1 MKNKNNIILL
11 LVLVLLISNGVLA
24 SEVNKSINVF
34 GIKKRSSAEAAQI
47 DVQKAV
53 NKTVM
58 KSQIAS
64 ITTKI
69 NNTTSL
75 YKSSVD
81 NIIINLFPSEQLKNY
96 NQEKQKIKNN
106 SGIVS
111 VLNSDI
117 AEYGTLRLNRFL
129 KSYEAKDSF
138 QNLTIAQKYA
148 IKKNLLNLKYVSGSY
163 TQIIEQAKILTKQ
176 IKADKAAA
184 LELKADIVDLMKMQ
198 LVITKQEKSV
208 NKLIDNLI
216 KSSSDA
222 G

>member
-1 MKNKNNIILL
+1 M
-11 LVLVLLISNGVLA
+11 
-24 SEVNKSINVF
+24 
-34 GIKKRSSAEAAQI
+34 
-47 DVQKAV
+47 
-53 NKTVM
+53 
-58 KSQIAS
+58 
-64 ITTKI
+64 
-69 NNTTSL
+69 
-75 YKSSVD
+75 
-81 NIIINLFPSEQLKNY
+81 
-96 NQEKQKIKNN
+96 
-106 SGIVS
+106 
-111 VLNSDI
+111 
-117 AEYGTLRLNRFL
+117 NRFL

-222 G
+222 GLSL